1 LSIPGKDLLI
11 YFLRERLERE
21 RVCMCV
27 SKTDFFETEE
37 EKKTII
43 LQFFYTQLNSFSGL
57 QEIDG
62 ALCFKKVLVFFI
74 VKFNRR
80 EEEKDPNPII
90 ITLQLLL
97 LPLWLLK

>member
-1 LSIPGKDLLI
+1 MI

-62 ALCFKKVLVFFI
+62 ALCFKKSWFFI